1 MGVYISRNTKGTCTV
16 SCILFLLFSRVILGM
31 VTLGNMLSS
40 LLAGK
45 VQPSDEVSKVIYKQF
60 KQVSNNSTFTDI
72 KYNCRCFN
80 TTDWVRFT
88 QDHTEQLVLSAD
100 MDLCSILT

>member
-1 MGVYISRNTKGTCTV
+1 
-16 SCILFLLFSRVILGM
+16 M

-60 KQVSNNSTFTDI
+60 KQVSNNFQSSGV
-72 KYNCRCFN
+72 KY
-80 TTDWVRFT
+80 
-88 QDHTEQLVLSAD
+88 
-100 MDLCSILT
+100 

>member
-1 MGVYISRNTKGTCTV
+1 
-16 SCILFLLFSRVILGM
+16 M

-60 KQVSNNSTFTDI
+60 KQVSNNSSFSHI
-72 KYNCRCFN
+72 KHNCRCLN
-80 TTDWVRFT
+80 TTVAPDWVRFT
-88 QDHTEQLVLSAD
+88 QNRTEQLVLSAD
-100 MDLCSILT
+100 MDPC

>member
-1 MGVYISRNTKGTCTV
+1 MVFSISRDTKGTCTV
-16 SCILFLLFSRVILGM
+16 SCILFLFFSRVILGM

-60 KQVSNNSTFTDI
+60 KQVSNNSPFSGI
-72 KYNCRCFN
+72 KYNCRCLN
-80 TTDWVRFT
+80 TTVAIDWVRFT
-88 QDHTEQLVLSAD
+88 QGHTEQLVLSAD
-100 MDLCSILT
+100 MEQC